1 MAKKLDLISTSIVCT
16 KSIAEL
22 SLTREEMEALH
33 GADWDID
40 HP

>member
-1 MAKKLDLISTSIVCT
+1 MAKKLDIVSTSVVCT

-22 SLTREEMEALH
+22 SLTPEEMEALH

-40 HP
+40 CP